1 VTEPKKDISGLD
13 PEEFEDLKKE
23 LKAQLDGQDKDVEE
37 KLEELRR
44 KQKKRIEDSP
54 AWFLDFPGLRVL
66 EREFWRSG
74 CLLSES
80 VRSYVRDSK
89 GFMTQDGELLD
100 YSEWHS
106 VVYGFGAVA
115 LSYLIHPVFLF
126 FVVQVGHR
134 LGEDAEGSL
143 GEVIDEVP
151 YFLAGAGSAGVL
163 FEFGL
168 GMSLQVQNSLNLL
181 LQLAGVV

>member
-1 VTEPKKDISGLD
+1 VTEPTKDISGLD

-44 KQKKRIEDSP
+44 KQKKRIKDSP

-74 CLLSES
+74 CLLSEN

-89 GFMTQDGELLD
+89 GFMSKDGELLD

-106 VVYGFGAVA
+106 VVYGFGAVS
-115 LSYLIHPVFLF
+115 LSYLIHPVFLL

-134 LGEDAEGSL
+134 LGEDAQGSL
-143 GEVIDEVP
+143 GEVVDEVP

-163 FEFGL
+163 FEFFL
-168 GMSLQVQNSLNLL
+168 GMSLQIQGSFSLLVQLL
-181 LQLAGVV
+181 TA

>member
-1 VTEPKKDISGLD
+1 
-13 PEEFEDLKKE
+13 
-23 LKAQLDGQDKDVEE
+23 
-37 KLEELRR
+37 
-44 KQKKRIEDSP
+44 
-54 AWFLDFPGLRVL
+54 LRVL

-74 CLLSES
+74 CLLSET

-115 LSYLIHPVFLF
+115 LSYLIHPVFLL

-143 GEVIDEVP
+143 GEVGNEVT

-168 GMSLQVQNSLNLL
+168 GISLQVQNSLNLL

>member
-1 VTEPKKDISGLD
+1 
-13 PEEFEDLKKE
+13 
-23 LKAQLDGQDKDVEE
+23 
-37 KLEELRR
+37 
-44 KQKKRIEDSP
+44 
-54 AWFLDFPGLRVL
+54 
-66 EREFWRSG
+66 
-74 CLLSES
+74 
-80 VRSYVRDSK
+80 
-89 GFMTQDGELLD
+89 
-100 YSEWHS
+100 
-106 VVYGFGAVA
+106 
-115 LSYLIHPVFLF
+115 LSYLIHPVFLL

-143 GEVIDEVP
+143 GEVVDEVP

>member
-1 VTEPKKDISGLD
+1 VTEPTSSISGLD
-13 PEEFEDLKKE
+13 PEEFEELKKE
-23 LKAQLDGQDKDVEE
+23 LKAQLDGQDTDVEE

-44 KQKKRIEDSP
+44 KQKERIESSA
-54 AWFLDFPGLRVL
+54 AWFFDFPGVRVL

-74 CLLSES
+74 CLLSEN
-80 VRSYVRDSK
+80 VRGYVRDSK

-115 LSYLIHPVFLF
+115 LSYVIHPVFLL

-143 GEVIDEVP
+143 GEILDEVP

-163 FEFGL
+163 FEFFL
-168 GMSLQVQNSLNLL
+168 GMSLEIQGSFSLLVQLL
-181 LQLAGVV
+181 TA